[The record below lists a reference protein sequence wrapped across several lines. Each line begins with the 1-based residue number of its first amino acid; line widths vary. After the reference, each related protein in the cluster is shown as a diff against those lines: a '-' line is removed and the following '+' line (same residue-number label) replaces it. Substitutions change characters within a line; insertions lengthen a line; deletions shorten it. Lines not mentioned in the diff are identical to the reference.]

1 MIIKII
7 PLLALLG
14 IVAPSMAQ
22 LVECNWLDYCNNYDG
37 CYYKC
42 SDGYIRYGS
51 TRFFKYSCEK
61 VNDLYNEKPNC
72 NAIYEKIRQ
81 ENNERKK
88 RQDEN
93 YEAYAREE
101 GKRCDLGQAFQMSVC
116 LEVIG
121 QLYIDKVNDFLVN
134 GQNTPLIDKIDF
146 YSGRDSINAYKYSSG
161 NCFDIFS
168 YKDIAKGTGLE
179 ISLTEAGT
187 RSCIVFEKDRSSCK
201 KGMKILLK
209 TSLKNGKQDK
219 IADECDFWN
228 DCEKVD
234 GPVLES
240 VSWEFPGKTNCDAA
254 LKKKMEE
261 KTLDIRKKLK

>member
-1 MIIKII
+1 MIKKII
-7 PLLALLG
+7 PLLVLLG
-14 IVAPSMAQ
+14 MAAPSMAQ

-42 SDGYIRYGS
+42 SDGYFRYGS

-81 ENNERKK
+81 ENNERRK

-93 YEAYAREE
+93 HEAYAREE

-146 YSGRDSINAYKYSSG
+146 NSVRDSINSFGS
-161 NCFDIFS
+161 CSDIFS
-168 YKDIAKGTGLE
+168 YKDIASAVGNSKAYRAVGMANRNNSIPLFIPCHRVIKSDGSLGGFSGKIDKKQKLIALEKGNFC
-179 ISLTEAGT
+179 S
-187 RSCIVFEKDRSSCK
+187 
-201 KGMKILLK
+201 
-209 TSLKNGKQDK
+209 
-219 IADECDFWN
+219 
-228 DCEKVD
+228 
-234 GPVLES
+234 
-240 VSWEFPGKTNCDAA
+240 
-254 LKKKMEE
+254 
-261 KTLDIRKKLK
+261 